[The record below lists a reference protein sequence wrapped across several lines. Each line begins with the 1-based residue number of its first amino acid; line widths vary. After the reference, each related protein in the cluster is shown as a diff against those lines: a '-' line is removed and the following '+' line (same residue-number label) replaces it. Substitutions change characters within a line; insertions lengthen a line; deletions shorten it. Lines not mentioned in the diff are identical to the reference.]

1 MSKKCEFEIYL
12 FSKGTQLLVQSIKS
26 SGALTADSAG
36 ELHVLGHDGDTL
48 GMDGAEVGVL
58 EEADHV
64 SLRGLLEGKDGRGLE
79 TELVSVLRSD
89 LTDESLEG
97 ELADEELG
105 GLLETTDLT
114 ESDGARSEAVGLLD
128 AVGGGLGLLGGS
140 LVSDVLTGVLGAS
153 VLAGGL
159 LGAGHCF
166 LFKIIKFSSESTAFK
181 ALMRNICIFIGQI
194 EILCQIWP

>member
-79 TELVSVLRSD
+79 TELVSVLRGD

-105 GLLETTDLT
+105 ALLEASDLT
-114 ESDGARSEAVGLLD
+114 ESDGAGSETVRSLD
-128 AVGGGLGLLGGS
+128 AVGGALLLALGGS
-140 LVSDVLTGVLGAS
+140 LVGNVLSGVLGS
-153 VLAGGL
+153 GVLAGSL

-166 LFKIIKFSSESTAFK
+166 LV
-181 ALMRNICIFIGQI
+181 
-194 EILCQIWP
+194 

>member
-1 MSKKCEFEIYL
+1 MAR
-12 FSKGTQLLVQSIKS
+12 GTQLLVQSIKA

-36 ELHVLGHDGDTL
+36 ELHVLGHDGDSL
-48 GMDGAEVGVL
+48 GVDGAQVGVL

-97 ELADEELG
+97 ELADEELRR
-105 GLLETTDLT
+105 LLEASDLT

-128 AVGGGLGLLGGS
+128 AVGGLLDLLGGG
-140 LVSDVLTGVLGAS
+140 LVSDVLPGVLGAG
-153 VLAGGL
+153 VLAGSL
-159 LGAGHCF
+159 LGAGHCCF
-166 LFKIIKFSSESTAFK
+166 LLIINFQADPFSFKSH
-181 ALMRNICIFIGQI
+181 ALDI
-194 EILCQIWP
+194 

>member
-1 MSKKCEFEIYL
+1 MSKKCEFDIYL

-97 ELADEELG
+97 EFPDEELSRFLESSDLSEG
-105 GLLETTDLT
+105 DGSGLETV
-114 ESDGARSEAVGLLD
+114 RSLDTGGGNGSRGFALGRLVGNGLS
-128 AVGGGLGLLGGS
+128 GGLG
-140 LVSDVLTGVLGAS
+140 
-153 VLAGGL
+153 
-159 LGAGHCF
+159 
-166 LFKIIKFSSESTAFK
+166 
-181 ALMRNICIFIGQI
+181 
-194 EILCQIWP
+194 

>member
-97 ELADEELG
+97 EFSNEKLG
-105 GLLETTDLT
+105 ALLESSDFS
-114 ESDGARSEAVGLLD
+114 ESDGSWSESVWLLD
-128 AVGGGLGLLGGS
+128 STGGWVLFGS
-140 LVSDVLTGVLGAS
+140 LVGDVLSWVLGSGA
-153 VLAGGL
+153 LAGSL
-159 LGAGHCF
+159 LGAGHF
-166 LFKIIKFSSESTAFK
+166 SSLIEIIKLHPLAFH
-181 ALMRNICIFIGQI
+181 L
-194 EILCQIWP
+194 